1 MTHPIFPSTLPSTTS
16 PTSPRSRRVERERE
30 REKKERDDD
39 ERERELRTRSTRCY
53 FSLHNFTRFIL
64 SNISLFFLFVSFSL
78 SSLRLDESSSFLL
91 FLLLFLLLLLL
102 SSLDEEDEEDKKEF
116 LFQLFAPF
124 RQRVQNHRRSERH
137 ARARVTRF
145 EPIEMFFFIRD
156 ERRRERER
164 PEE

>member
-1 MTHPIFPSTLPSTTS
+1 MTHPIFPSTFPSTSS

-30 REKKERDDD
+30 REKGARRRRRR

-91 FLLLFLLLLLL
+91 FLLLLLLLLL
-102 SSLDEEDEEDKKEF
+102 SSLDEEDEEDKKKSF
-116 LFQLFAPF
+116 SSNCSLLSGNAYKTIAGPN
-124 RQRVQNHRRSERH
+124 VTH
-137 ARARVTRF
+137 AHA
-145 EPIEMFFFIRD
+145 
-156 ERRRERER
+156 
-164 PEE
+164 

>member
-1 MTHPIFPSTLPSTTS
+1 MTHPIFPSTFPSTSS
-16 PTSPRSRRVERERE
+16 PTSPRSRRVERERERE

-102 SSLDEEDEEDKKEF
+102 SSLDEEDEEDKKKSF
-116 LFQLFAPF
+116 SSNCSLLSGNAYKTIAGPN
-124 RQRVQNHRRSERH
+124 VTH
-137 ARARVTRF
+137 AHA
-145 EPIEMFFFIRD
+145 
-156 ERRRERER
+156 
-164 PEE
+164 